1 MKEQHIDRGLG
12 RHYIILHDPETGA
25 EHHIPLDT
33 SHRPCP
39 CCGHVWPIDNL
50 GQIDLKALL
59 KEEIGNLEKGKA
71 QTDEW
76 GKKHNVPI
84 LKADGK
90 AR

>member
-1 MKEQHIDRGLG
+1 
-12 RHYIILHDPETGA
+12 
-25 EHHIPLDT
+25 
-33 SHRPCP
+33 
-39 CCGHVWPIDNL
+39 VWPIDNL